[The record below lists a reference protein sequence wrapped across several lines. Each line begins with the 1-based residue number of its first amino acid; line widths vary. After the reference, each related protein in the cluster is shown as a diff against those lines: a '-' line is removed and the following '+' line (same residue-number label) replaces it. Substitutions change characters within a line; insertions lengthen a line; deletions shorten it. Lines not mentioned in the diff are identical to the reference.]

1 MARLYRDAHGIPHLR
16 ADSVLDLAQA
26 QGRVTVADRAWQL
39 EWLRRRATGTTA
51 EVAGEPGLSWDRF
64 SRRMRTVETAQ
75 RAFAACSDETQRFVT
90 SYVDGVNAAL
100 ADLDPDLVPELREL
114 SLKPGEWEPWMPLA
128 TFLAQHLLFA
138 NIGGL
143 LWKRLATEALGDDVR
158 FLSSQDPTASGSN
171 AWAAGGRRTASG
183 LPLIGG
189 DPHRIIEQPG
199 VYQQVRLA
207 CDDPADRFD
216 VVGYTFVG
224 VPGVQHFAHAGEVAW
239 AITNACADYQDV
251 VSDDGSDVV
260 EQHTEAIA
268 VLDGDPVE
276 IDVVETARGLVFDAG
291 LAVRTS
297 SWVLGD
303 LGFDALLGL
312 LRARSVDDVDRAL
325 DAWVEPVNNALIADR
340 AGAVRYRIAGRV
352 PVRDEAG
359 AWTGW
364 LTESNRADLPDDGHV
379 VTANEHRGPES
390 DAIGT
395 VFAAPYRAERLHD
408 LLGGRTDLATADYAA
423 FHNDALLATVPMLTA
438 LVPGAF
444 DDFDGVMAADS
455 AQAARYAAYRSAL
468 VRRVCA
474 DPAFA
479 DLVAAAD
486 SHGHEP
492 IFAPWLNATY
502 RIGLAL
508 PRLANETMAGRRP
521 LGIDLRAHARA
532 ALAEVDGDGEGSDAG
547 DGAHDAAA
555 TWGDTHVTE
564 PVHWFAYLTDR
575 DFDRLPVLPLSGDAD
590 CVRCCVSYPAI
601 DDACSRGP
609 VARYVWDLADRTAG
623 GWVVPTGAH
632 GLPGDPH
639 HHDQLPLWA
648 AGELAPIVT
657 DWEQLTEE

>member
-16 ADSVLDLAQA
+16 ADSVLDLAHA

-51 EVAGEPGLSWDRF
+51 EIVGRPGVSWDRF

-75 RAFAACSDETQRFVT
+75 RAYAACGEETQRFVS

-100 ADLDPDLVPELREL
+100 ADLDPATVPELR
-114 SLKPGEWEPWMPLA
+114 KAGIAAGEWEPWTPLA

-143 LWKRLATEALGDDVR
+143 LWTRLATDVLGDDVR

-171 AWAAGGRRTASG
+171 AWAAGGGRTASG

-207 CDDPADRFD
+207 CDDPDDTFD

-251 VSDDGSDVV
+251 VDDDGSDVV
-260 EQHTEAIA
+260 ELHTETIA
-268 VLDGDPVE
+268 VRDAEPVE
-276 IDVVETARGLVFDAG
+276 IDVVETARGLVFEDG

-303 LGFDALLGL
+303 LGFDAILGL

-325 DAWVEPVNNALIADR
+325 DGWVEPVNNAVIADR
-340 AGAVRYRIAGRV
+340 SGVVRYRIAGRV
-352 PVRDEAG
+352 PVRDEAR

-364 LTESNRADLPDDGHV
+364 LTEPNRAEVPADGHV
-379 VTANEHRGPES
+379 VTANERRGPES
-390 DAIGT
+390 DAIGS
-395 VFAAPYRAERLHD
+395 VFAAPYRAARLHD
-408 LLGGRTDLATADYAA
+408 LLDGRTDLATADYVA
-423 FHNDALLATVPMLTA
+423 FHNDALLQTVPAVTA

-444 DDFDGVMAADS
+444 DDFDGVMDAGSAA
-455 AQAARYAAYRSAL
+455 AARYAAFRTAL
-468 VRRVCA
+468 VRRLC
-474 DPAFA
+474 DEPAFA
-479 DLVAAAD
+479 GLFDPPE
-486 SHGHEP
+486 GHRHEE

-508 PRLANETMAGRRP
+508 PRLANETMAGHRP
-521 LGIDLRAHARA
+521 FGIDLRAHAEA
-532 ALAEVDGDGEGSDAG
+532 ALAEVDAE
-547 DGAHDAAA
+547 HDPAS
-555 TWGDTHVTE
+555 TWGDTHLTD
-564 PVHWFAYLTDR
+564 PVHWYGYLTDQ
-575 DFDRLPVLPLSGDAD
+575 DFGGLPRLPLSGDSD
-590 CVRCCVSYPAI
+590 CVRCCVSYPALT
-601 DDACSRGP
+601 DECSRGS

-623 GWVVPTGAH
+623 GWVVPVGAD
-632 GLPGDPH
+632 GVAGRPH
-639 HHDQLPLWA
+639 HQDQLPLWA

-657 DWEQLTEE
+657 DWEQLTEA